1 MRIFRVMWLLA
12 LLTVVVLPAGAASKK
27 AVEKDVAPVD
37 YPWPLRVHYTFP
49 SKGMLL
55 DYDEKFSRMRVSLGE
70 ALVIADDMAFSIEF
84 ADGTAWNY
92 RSLEEAKTV
101 RDPYT
106 DPQIGPGTTYTTTYP
121 LKDGLEVRYIV
132 TVFNTRPFI
141 SMQLVVENKGTAD
154 VRLAG
159 LDPLV
164 TGPAGITNL
173 SPQARVRNRNIE
185 SRGGYPVFDKTGSP
199 IMTVFS
205 DPSNKAVLALGIL
218 PEGKASSGTKFEQQG
233 GAWHGRILSRF
244 EPPVRLAPGQTLK
257 SDRVCLIH
265 GQVQKGDID
274 LYYSWALSVLNP
286 PKDNRKGPTA
296 WITVT
301 EDKGLDQL
309 VADAR
314 AWASS
319 GIKHALVPANWESK
333 PGSMKGAAP
342 RYPGNM
348 KSAADALDD
357 AGTKPGITFDPLA
370 VEEGPKDAIAQT
382 SDGQLWLNPASASA
396 ADFARK
402 RYAKLGDW
410 GYDFVVVAP
419 STIPDPVLESW
430 GVTRTEAYRLG
441 LDLVENALGERPV
454 YPASAGS
461 VKATRA
467 DWLEAASAL
476 GRLGSYGAG
485 LAPLRLDAAGLG
497 DVDGET
503 VGAMRLWRGPIE
515 VQGRAD
521 GGAAKALS
529 RVFQLPRID
538 GNAVDLDRT
547 DPLVWQIDF
556 KDDKGKVVGANVL
569 TFSGAEPFPASDL
582 DLADGSKLRLWDPQR
597 NKLAGDPDTVTP
609 AGGLNLYGAG
619 VEASHPAFL
628 GASDSKSLSIANV
641 KFLEWDGGSSTMKG
655 AFDSDVTTDTAVQI
669 HVPASWAVSSVQ
681 VGGKKAKA
689 EAAGELLTFGMEGST
704 TFEVRF
710 QQK

>member
-1 MRIFRVMWLLA
+1 MRFFSVLLVLAA
-12 LLTVVVLPAGAASKK
+12 LAVCALPAAAASKK
-27 AVEKDVAPVD
+27 PVEKDVAPVD

-55 DYDEKFSRMRVSLGE
+55 DYDEKFSRIRVSVGE
-70 ALVIADDMAFSIEF
+70 ALVLADDMAFSVEF
-84 ADGTAWNY
+84 ADGNAWNY
-92 RSLEEAKTV
+92 RNLEEAKTV

-106 DPQIGPGTTYTTTYP
+106 DPQIGPGTSYTTTYP

-132 TVFNTRPFI
+132 AVFNTRPFI
-141 SMQLVVENKGTAD
+141 SLQLQVENKGTAD
-154 VRLAG
+154 VRIAG

-164 TGPAGITNL
+164 TGPAGIANL

-185 SRGGYPVFDKTGSP
+185 SHGGYPVFDKTGSP

-218 PEGKASSGTKFEQQG
+218 PEGRASSGTKFEQQNG
-233 GAWHGRILSRF
+233 VWQGRILSRF
-244 EPPVRLAPGQTLK
+244 EPAVRVAPGQTLS

-286 PKDNRKGPTA
+286 PKDNRKGPVA
-296 WITVT
+296 WITIP
-301 EDKGLDQL
+301 EDEGLDQL

-314 AWASS
+314 SWASS
-319 GIKHALVPANWESK
+319 GIKHALVPANWETK
-333 PGSMKGAAP
+333 PGSMKGESP

-348 KSAADALDD
+348 KSAVDSLDD
-357 AGTKPGITFDPLA
+357 AGAKAGITLDPLA
-370 VEEGPKDAIAQT
+370 VDDGPKEAMAQS
-382 SDGQLWLNPASASA
+382 SDGQLWLNPASPA
-396 ADFARK
+396 AAEFAKK
-402 RYAKLGDW
+402 RYAKVGDW
-410 GYDFVVVAP
+410 GYGFVVVAP

-441 LDLVENALGERPV
+441 LGLVEDALGDRPV
-454 YPASAGS
+454 YPASAGAL
-461 VKATRA
+461 KATRA
-467 DWLEAASAL
+467 EWLEAASAV

-485 LAPLRLDAAGLG
+485 LAPLRLDARGVG
-497 DVDGET
+497 EVDGET

-515 VQGRAD
+515 VQGRAE

-529 RVFQLPRID
+529 RVFQLPRLD
-538 GNAVDLDRT
+538 GNAIDLDRT

-556 KDDKGKVVGANVL
+556 KDDKGKVVGVNVL

-582 DLADGSKLRLWDPQR
+582 DLADGSKLRLWDPLS
-597 NKLAGDPDTVTP
+597 NSFVGDPGTVTP
-609 AGGLNLYGAG
+609 GAGLKLYGAG
-619 VEASHPAFL
+619 IEASHPSFL
-628 GASDSKSLSIANV
+628 GASDPGMLELPNV
-641 KFLEWDGGSSTMKG
+641 KFLEWDGPSSTLKG
-655 AFDSDVTTDTAVQI
+655 AFDSDVTKDTSVQV
-669 HVPASWAVSSVQ
+669 HVPASWAVDSVQ
-681 VGGKKAKA
+681 AGGKKVKA
-689 EAAGELLTFGMEGST
+689 ETSGELLNISLDGST